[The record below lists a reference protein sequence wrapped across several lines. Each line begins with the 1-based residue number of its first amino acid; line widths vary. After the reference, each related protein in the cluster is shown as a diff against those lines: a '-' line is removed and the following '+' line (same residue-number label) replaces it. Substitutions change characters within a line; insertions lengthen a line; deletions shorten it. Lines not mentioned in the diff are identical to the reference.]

1 MQRTTD
7 PIVLGGWHAVV
18 CIDDLSPQAPRITQ
32 LAGQSIRVEQ
42 RNDGSIQ
49 AFETDASGT
58 IGKTLQC
65 QTQYHYVWVCLQS
78 PAAPLFTMPQYDEPD
93 RRIVP
98 CGTVTVKAS
107 GLRIVENF
115 LDLGHFPYVHPGVLG
130 EEPHTE
136 VAKYKAEIRED
147 VDEVWATDC
156 TFFQQQAAMSASD
169 GQVTQ
174 YEYRVP
180 APFCCIL
187 YKTCPE
193 DSSRWDVIT
202 LFVQPRDEFLCDVHP
217 FMCLVDS
224 VSSQNALIHFQ
235 QMIFVQDRN
244 ILQNQRPRGLPL
256 SPRDEVA
263 VSADAMSVAYRRW
276 LRSKKLV
283 YATHRSDSTRNPR
296 DGEPA

>member
-1 MQRTTD
+1 MVRTTD
-7 PIVLGGWHAVV
+7 PIVLNDWHAVV
-18 CIDDLSPQAPRITQ
+18 CIDDLSPTNPRITQ
-32 LAGQSIRVEQ
+32 LAGQAIRVEQ
-42 RNDGSIQ
+42 RDDGSIH
-49 AFETDASGT
+49 AFETSANGE
-58 IGKTLQC
+58 IGKGLECVTE
-65 QTQYHYVWVCLQS
+65 YHYVWVCLAVPHS
-78 PAAPLFTMPQYDEPD
+78 TLFSMPEYHEQD

-136 VAKYKAEIRED
+136 VTKYKAEIREE

-156 TFFQQQAAMSASD
+156 AFFQQQAAMSASD
-169 GQVTQ
+169 GQITK

-180 APFCCIL
+180 SPFCCIL

-193 DSSRWDVIT
+193 DQARWDVIT
-202 LFVQPRDEFLCDVHP
+202 LFVQPRDEFYCDVHP

-235 QMIFVQDRN
+235 QMIFIQDRN
-244 ILQNQRPRGLPL
+244 ILENQRPRGLPL
-256 SPRDEVA
+256 HPRDEVA
-263 VSADAMSVAYRRW
+263 VRADATSVTYRRW
-276 LRSKKLV
+276 LRAKKLV
-283 YATHRSDSTRNPR
+283 YATNRSDSAINAEKEQRS
-296 DGEPA
+296 

>member
-1 MQRTTD
+1 MPRTTD
-7 PIVLGGWHAVV
+7 PLVLSDWHAVV
-18 CIDDLSPQAPRITQ
+18 CIDDLSPCSPRITS
-32 LAGQSIRVEQ
+32 LAGQTIRIDQ
-42 RNDGSIQ
+42 LDDGSIV
-49 AFETDASGT
+49 ARETHADGSSGE
-58 IGKTLQC
+58 ILQSKA
-65 QTQYHYVWVCLQS
+65 QYHYVWVCLES
-78 PAAPLFTMPQYDEPD
+78 PANPLFTMPEYDEPD

-98 CGTVTVKAS
+98 CGTVTVRAS
-107 GLRIVENF
+107 ALRIVENF

-130 EEPHTE
+130 AEPYTE
-136 VAKYKAEIRED
+136 VTAYKAEIRTD

-156 TFFQQQAAMSASD
+156 TFFQQQAAMSAND

-180 APFCCIL
+180 SPFCCIL

-193 DSSRWDVIT
+193 QAERWDVIT

-224 VSSQNALIHFQ
+224 VNSQNALIHFQ

-263 VSADAMSVAYRRW
+263 VRADAMSVTYRRW
-276 LRSKKLV
+276 LRAKQFV
-283 YATHRSDSTRNPR
+283 YGTHRQDTTHTR
-296 DGEPA
+296 PA